1 LTQGLELAKTLLCR
15 ENLKRDYTQHT
26 LQVWDK
32 RFEFAE
38 LKRKFPS
45 LGTKEDEELLLDKE
59 RVAKK
64 PKVEPNRVPGFKLR
78 ARDSGDP
85 GSPAVAVE
93 ASIRPKER
101 FNLFKAA
108 VERDLASQK
117 ERDHGYEDVVEVGL
131 HAVHSSSAYLFV
143 LECLSTPNI
152 SLSATFLQG
161 NFFLLAP
168 VNTITKCSRR
178 GGRAR
183 ALCPPPYNSSR
194 QRCDRSS

>member
-1 LTQGLELAKTLLCR
+1 
-15 ENLKRDYTQHT
+15 
-26 LQVWDK
+26 
-32 RFEFAE
+32 
-38 LKRKFPS
+38 

-64 PKVEPNRVPGFKLR
+64 PKVETNRIAGLKLR

-101 FNLFKAA
+101 LNLIHATM
-108 VERDLASQK
+108 ERDLASQK

-152 SLSATFLQG
+152 SISATSLEG

-168 VNTITKCSRR
+168 VNTTTKYSRR
-178 GGRAR
+178 GGRVR

-194 QRCDRSS
+194 QRCDRPS